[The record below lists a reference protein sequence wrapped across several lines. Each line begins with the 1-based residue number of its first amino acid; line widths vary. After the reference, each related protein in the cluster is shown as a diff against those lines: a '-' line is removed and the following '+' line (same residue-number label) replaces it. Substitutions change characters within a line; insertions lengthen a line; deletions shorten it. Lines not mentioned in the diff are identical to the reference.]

1 VAWNPDHSWTPPSLC
16 STGIEETLLA
26 LGVGAAA
33 AAPEVGTAA
42 TFLIPGTATALP
54 AAAGALTAGT
64 AFAPAAA
71 AGGGGLSSALGAL
84 STASTIGGTAAQLA
98 GTQQQSRAAQQEAN
112 SQAAALQAKAAADRV
127 QANTEAGYAQRLAL
141 NERRKTEL
149 VLSRQRSLAA
159 AGGGYATD
167 PSTITAAQ
175 DIAGQGE
182 YNALSQLAAG
192 QTREAALNYQSDIDL
207 YQAGRYRQAGAL
219 APRTGLYAGAGTLF
233 SGLGTLTSNLDRQR
247 RYPGYS

>member
-1 VAWNPDHSWTPPSLC
+1 VAWNLDHSWEPPSLC

-26 LGVGAAA
+26 LGVGAAG
-33 AAPEVGTAA
+33 AAPEAA
-42 TFLIPGTATALP
+42 AIAAPVAVAAAP
-54 AAAGALTAGT
+54 AAAGGFST
-64 AFAPAAA
+64 
-71 AGGGGLSSALGAL
+71 LGAL
-84 STASTIGGTAAQLA
+84 STVAGIGGTVASLA
-98 GTQQQSRAAQQEAN
+98 GTQQQTRAAQQAAN

-141 NERRKTEL
+141 NERRKTDL
-149 VLSRQRSLAA
+149 VLSRQRALAA

-167 PSTITAAQ
+167 PSTLTLQQ
-175 DIAGQGE
+175 DTAGQGE

-207 YQAGRYRQAGAL
+207 YQAGRYRQAGAQ
-219 APRTGLYAGAGTLF
+219 APVTGLYAGAGTLF

-247 RYPGYS
+247 RYPGYY

>member
-1 VAWNPDHSWTPPSLC
+1 VAWNLDHSWTPPSLC
-16 STGIEETLLA
+16 STGIEETLA
-26 LGVGAAA
+26 AIGIGAAA
-33 AAPEVGTAA
+33 AAPEAA
-42 TFLIPGTATALP
+42 VAVPV
-54 AAAGALTAGT
+54 AAAA
-64 AFAPAAA
+64 APAAA
-71 AGGGGLSSALGAL
+71 SGISTLGAL
-84 STASTIGGTAAQLA
+84 STVAGIGGTAASLF
-98 GTQQQSRAAQQEAN
+98 GTQQQTRAAQQSAT

-141 NERRKTEL
+141 NERRKTDL

-207 YQAGRYRQAGAL
+207 YQAGRYRQAGAM
-219 APRTGLYAGAGTLF
+219 APRTGLYTGASTLF
-233 SGLGTLTSNLDRQR
+233 SGLGTLTSNLERQR
-247 RYPGYS
+247 RYGYGGSY